1 MNMRDKFYPQ
11 TMTLRVPGLLA
22 RLVPSEVS
30 KRNFIKKNGLGNENE
45 FFNKMLPNMLA
56 YRAYKKG
63 FLREYLDKNI
73 KTSIAEGM
81 QEKILDFLAE
91 SFDYLYFD
99 ESEYECDDIINIR
112 FDVKNEDL
120 YAKLFSRLD
129 SIGIKR
135 SAYLRNLIHEYF
147 NQSEYQKER
156 ICFNEEYNKL
166 TEAIENEFILQF
178 NVAGEIITALCAALE
193 FSVRKEHWYLLYFKK
208 DKFDTLYSI
217 PIFFVKKIVSLE
229 KTTCEP
235 SSKISRQVN
244 ILVENGKF
252 DEQECFILG
261 GEIDA

>member
-1 MNMRDKFYPQ
+1 MRDKFYPQ
-11 TMTLRVPGLLA
+11 TMTLRVPSLLA
-22 RLVPSEVS
+22 RLVPAEVS

-45 FFNKMLPNMLA
+45 FLNKMLPNMLA

-73 KTSIAEGM
+73 KASIAEGM

-120 YAKLFSRLD
+120 YAELFARLD

-166 TEAIENEFILQF
+166 NEAIENELILQF
-178 NVAGEIITALCAALE
+178 NIGGRLIRSLCAALE
-193 FSVRKEHWYLLYFKK
+193 FSVKKEHWYLLYFEK

-217 PIFFVKKIVSLE
+217 PIYNV
-229 KTTCEP
+229 
-235 SSKISRQVN
+235 SKIILLEETTREPNEEISKQVN
-244 ILVENGKF
+244 MLVETGKF
-252 DEQECFILG
+252 DEQEHFFLG
-261 GEIDA
+261 GDSNV

>member
-1 MNMRDKFYPQ
+1 MRDKFYPQ
-11 TMTLRVPGLLA
+11 TMTLRVPSLLA
-22 RLVPSEVS
+22 RLMPAEVS

-45 FFNKMLPNMLA
+45 FLNKMLPNMLA

-73 KTSIAEGM
+73 KASIAEGM

-120 YAKLFSRLD
+120 YAELFARLD

-166 TEAIENEFILQF
+166 NEAIENELILQF
-178 NVAGEIITALCAALE
+178 NIGSKIISALCAALE
-193 FSVRKEHWYLLYFKK
+193 FSVKKEHWYLLYFEK

-217 PIFFVKKIVSLE
+217 PIFNV
-229 KTTCEP
+229 
-235 SSKISRQVN
+235 SKILLLEETTREPNEEISKQVN

-252 DEQECFILG
+252 DEKEHFFLG
-261 GEIDA
+261 GDSNA

>member
-1 MNMRDKFYPQ
+1 
-11 TMTLRVPGLLA
+11 MTKLIA
-22 RLVPSEVS
+22 AEVA

-73 KTSIAEGM
+73 KASIAEGM

-112 FDVKNEDL
+112 FDTKNEDL
-120 YAKLFSRLD
+120 YARLFARLD
-129 SIGIKR
+129 NIGIKR

-166 TEAIENEFILQF
+166 NEAIENEFILQF
-178 NVAGEIITALCAALE
+178 NIGSRIISALCAALE
-193 FSVRKEHWYLLYFKK
+193 FSVKKEHWYLLYFEK
-208 DKFDTLYSI
+208 DKFGTLYSI
-217 PIFFVKKIVSLE
+217 PIFNVSKILLLE
-229 KTTCEP
+229 KTTGEP
-235 SSKISRQVN
+235 NEEISKQVN
-244 ILVENGKF
+244 MLVETGKF
-252 DEQECFILG
+252 DEKESFILG
-261 GEIDA
+261 GDSNA

>member
-1 MNMRDKFYPQ
+1 MRDKFYPQ

-22 RLVPSEVS
+22 RLVPAEVS
-30 KRNFIKKNGLGNENE
+30 KRNFMKKNGRGNENE

-73 KTSIAEGM
+73 KASIAEGM

-112 FDVKNEDL
+112 FDTKNEDL

-129 SIGIKR
+129 NIGIKR

-156 ICFNEEYNKL
+156 ICFNDEYSEIV
-166 TEAIENEFILQF
+166 EAMSDEIVFQFKTGEN
-178 NVAGEIITALCAALE
+178 IITALAAALE
-193 FSVRKEHWYLLYFKK
+193 YSVKSEHWYLLYFNENQ
-208 DKFDTLYSI
+208 FNTLYSI
-217 PIFFVKKIVSLE
+217 PLFEVK
-229 KTTCEP
+229 
-235 SSKISRQVN
+235 N
-244 ILVENGKF
+244 ILLRYKSEALPDEGVSELVEEIIEKGTF
-252 DEQECFILG
+252 DSSDKFILG
-261 GEIDA
+261 GDFNA

>member
-1 MNMRDKFYPQ
+1 MIMRDKFYPQ

-22 RLVPSEVS
+22 RLVPAEVS

-73 KTSIAEGM
+73 KASIAEGM

-112 FDVKNEDL
+112 FDTKNEDL

-129 SIGIKR
+129 NIGIKR

-147 NQSEYQKER
+147 NQSEYQKIYPDIWMRQNHYRNDFVQRAE
-156 ICFNEEYNKL
+156 
-166 TEAIENEFILQF
+166 
-178 NVAGEIITALCAALE
+178 V
-193 FSVRKEHWYLLYFKK
+193 LL
-208 DKFDTLYSI
+208 
-217 PIFFVKKIVSLE
+217 
-229 KTTCEP
+229 
-235 SSKISRQVN
+235 R
-244 ILVENGKF
+244 
-252 DEQECFILG
+252 
-261 GEIDA
+261 